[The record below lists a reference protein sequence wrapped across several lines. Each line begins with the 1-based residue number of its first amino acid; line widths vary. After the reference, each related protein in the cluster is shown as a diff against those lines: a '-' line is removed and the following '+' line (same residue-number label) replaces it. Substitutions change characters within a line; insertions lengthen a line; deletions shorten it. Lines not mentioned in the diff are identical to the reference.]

1 MKGTTAK
8 HNCRSR
14 ISEHRP
20 RVTFEASL
28 EDLGEEGGLATANWS
43 GEIGAKEGE
52 GRVAIAAEDRDD
64 DAYGTD
70 DEGSDVGQD
79 R

>member
-8 HNCRSR
+8 HNCRSPR
-14 ISEHRP
+14 SSHRP

-43 GEIGAKEGE
+43 DEIGAKEGE
-52 GRVAIAAEDRDD
+52 GRVAIAAEDHDD

-70 DEGSDVGQD
+70 DEGSDVSQD